1 MSQEEANQIVREA
14 ERRRRSLRPPMKYL
28 LPVVAALGAG
38 GAVAVASI
46 PGSGGVITGC
56 YATDTAGVTMQPQV
70 RIGALRIIDPSLP
83 ATTVTKPGTPA
94 VPNYAAVCMS
104 DEGTLEWNQQGPQGP
119 SGAAGS
125 AGAAGAQGGQGV
137 PGTPLIG
144 ETTFGFSTKGGETF
158 LKLDGIKGEVTQ
170 KGYVGDI
177 EISSYS
183 IGAGNR
189 NLGSGSGGGTGKT
202 NFHDLTITKTV
213 DKASP
218 TLFAAAATGKHLS
231 NATLTFVRK
240 AGEKPLE
247 YLKIKLTDVLV
258 SSYKSGT
265 SNKAQPIESITFNF
279 TKIEATFPAAGNN
292 GLKIK
297 SVTSNINLSQQGR

>member
-1 MSQEEANQIVREA
+1 
-14 ERRRRSLRPPMKYL
+14 
-28 LPVVAALGAG
+28 
-38 GAVAVASI
+38 
-46 PGSGGVITGC
+46 
-56 YATDTAGVTMQPQV
+56 
-70 RIGALRIIDPSLP
+70 
-83 ATTVTKPGTPA
+83 
-94 VPNYAAVCMS
+94 MS

-119 SGAAGS
+119 PGAAGS

-144 ETTFGFSTKGGETF
+144 ETTFGFSTEGGETF